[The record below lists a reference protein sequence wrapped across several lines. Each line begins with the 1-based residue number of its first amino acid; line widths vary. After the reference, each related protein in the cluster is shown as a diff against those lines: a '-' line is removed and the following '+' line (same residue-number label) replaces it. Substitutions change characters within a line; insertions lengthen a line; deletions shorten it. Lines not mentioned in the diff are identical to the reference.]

1 MTKAPTPEEIE
12 AVARAICPEGFAWLD
27 DLAANPP
34 RNIEHTE
41 GVERAEDD
49 PRLYDPWP
57 ARIDDARVK
66 ATAVIQALRS
76 LAPPGEDVAGLV
88 AEARAFASMADRRNL
103 PDDAALFIRLA
114 NALDNQHP

>member
-12 AVARAICPEGFAWLD
+12 AVARVICAAGHD
-27 DLAANPP
+27 DWS
-34 RNIEHTE
+34 RE
-41 GVERAEDD
+41 GVIG
-49 PRLYDPWP
+49 
-57 ARIDDARVK
+57 IDVYRDM
-66 ATAVIQALRS
+66 ATAAIQALRS